1 MNIAHYH
8 NIVLAKTGE
17 FLLGFYEDST
27 ISRFQFFKVC
37 KENGRENSEFERET
51 ENKRVQEEKI
61 EKEEKQLKKTKQ
73 LENREGQQYSSGM
86 GFDGD
91 NATQEIP
98 APPAASK
105 IERVSLTKD
114 YHQIIFDLETTGR
127 GN

>member
-37 KENGRENSEFERET
+37 KENGQENSEFERET

-61 EKEEKQLKKTKQ
+61 EKKEKQLKKTKQ
-73 LENREGQQYSSGM
+73 LPKS
-86 GFDGD
+86 
-91 NATQEIP
+91 A
-98 APPAASK
+98 
-105 IERVSLTKD
+105 LL
-114 YHQIIFDLETTGR
+114 HGR
-127 GN
+127 GSCPFHFSLC

>member
-1 MNIAHYH
+1 M
-8 NIVLAKTGE
+8 AKTGE

-51 ENKRVQEEKI
+51 ENKRVQEETI